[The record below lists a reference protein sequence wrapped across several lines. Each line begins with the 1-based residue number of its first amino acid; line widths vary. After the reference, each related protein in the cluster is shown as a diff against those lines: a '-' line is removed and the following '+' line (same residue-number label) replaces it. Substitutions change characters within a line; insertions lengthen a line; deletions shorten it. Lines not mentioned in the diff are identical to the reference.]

1 MDPWE
6 FRYKNVV
13 RPGDSLPNGQICSE
27 ETALAECLEAVK
39 MHIMHLIVPV
49 LRMLEK

>member
-39 MHIMHLIVPV
+39 DAYYASAVQV
-49 LRMLEK
+49 LQYV